1 MMIRRKKNNKKDD
14 IEQLDDE
21 LELESSLDNE
31 NDFNDDDEEFK
42 FDDDIDDFDDLFDDD
57 EKNDKASPLTKEKA
71 KEFYVKK
78 DDLIREI
85 RKYNDSKS
93 TTPDGRGIISEELRT
108 DDYEDLYK
116 IFNAPSILW
125 LQL

>member
-1 MMIRRKKNNKKDD
+1 MIRRKKNTKKED
-14 IEQLDDE
+14 IEPIDDE
-21 LELESSLDNE
+21 LELESSLNDE
-31 NDFNDDDEEFK
+31 NDFNDEDDEFK
-42 FDDDIDDFDDLFDDD
+42 FDDDIDDFDDIFDDD
-57 EKNDKASPLTKEKA
+57 EKSEKASPLTKEKA

-85 RKYNDSKS
+85 RKYNESKS

-108 DDYEDLYK
+108 DDNENLHK
-116 IFNAPSILW
+116 IFNASSILW